1 MARTG
6 LITVKLSEVEI
17 RELEE
22 IAARLGLRKQ
32 DVIRM
37 LIKLYAPKLLQ
48 ALDGIKP

>member
-1 MARTG
+1 MARQG

-22 IAARLGLRKQ
+22 IAARLGVRKQ

-37 LIKLYAPKLLQ
+37 LIKLYAPKLVDTLRAIQ
-48 ALDGIKP
+48 P